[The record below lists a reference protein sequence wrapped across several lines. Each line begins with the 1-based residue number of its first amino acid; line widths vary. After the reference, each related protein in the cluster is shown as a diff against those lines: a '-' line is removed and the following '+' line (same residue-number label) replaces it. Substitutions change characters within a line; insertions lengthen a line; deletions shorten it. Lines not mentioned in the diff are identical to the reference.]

1 MSIVIVL
8 LLVLTTAS
16 LGYQVR
22 TLTSRG
28 GLSIAGTWSNRI
40 QSSDRGRLEKVES
53 VTRLH
58 AGIKKDEEEE
68 FFESEVSV

>member
-1 MSIVIVL
+1 MEAYPS
-8 LLVLTTAS
+8 
-16 LGYQVR
+16 QE
-22 TLTSRG
+22 RG
-28 GLSIAGTWSNRI
+28 VTGI